1 MSFTKEIYTI
11 DNKILMART
20 ETVYPDIQKT
30 LKRFF
35 GFEHFKGDQ
44 ERVIYSVLEGRNSF
58 VIMPTGGGKSMC
70 YQLPALLMEGTAII
84 VSPLIALMKNQVDAI
99 RNHTTGKSI
108 AHVYNS
114 SLTKPEQLL
123 VKEDL
128 FNGKTKLL
136 YMAPESLIKFEN
148 LEMLSNIKISF
159 VAVDEA
165 HCISEWGHD
174 FRPEYRKIRQ
184 VIDSLKQ
191 KIPIMALTATATPKV
206 RQDIQKNLGML
217 DADIYLSSFNRSN
230 MYYEIRNKTKD
241 VDKEIVKFIKKHPGK
256 SGIIYCMS
264 RKQTEEL
271 AEFLV
276 VNRIRALPYH
286 AGLEATVRMKNQDMF
301 LMEEA
306 DVIVAT
312 IAFGMGIDK
321 PDVRYVIHYDM
332 PKSLEGYY
340 QETGRAGRD
349 DGEALCIAFYSYDDL
364 YRVTKLT
371 KSKSL
376 AEQEI
381 ARQLITETASYAES
395 RLCRRKHLLFYFGE
409 VYNEENCG
417 SCDNCIVEKLMEEGK
432 EYMCVLLEAINGL
445 KQQFKEKH
453 IINVLIGNVST
464 DVKKFKHNDLKFFG
478 EGQDKSEKFWQSLIR
493 QALFE
498 KLLVSSVENYGVL
511 KITPEGEKFMKKPY
525 SIQIVSE
532 KPENDDD
539 DDDVAD
545 TVVPQKGGAVD
556 KALFSMLKDL
566 LKKTAKHENLPPYV
580 VFQETSLEDMCI
592 QYPTTMEEM
601 TQISGVGLGKAQK
614 YGQPFINLIRK
625 YVEDNE
631 IERPQDIIVKSVIN
645 KSGLKVYIIQNI
657 DRKLNLEDI
666 AIAKNLTM
674 DELLCEIESIVIS
687 GTKINIDYYINECVD
702 IYHRE
707 EIMEYLHEKQ
717 EDDLENA
724 LMELGEEEYTM
735 EEIRLMRIKFLS
747 DKGN

>member
-1 MSFTKEIYTI
+1 MTK
-11 DNKILMART
+11 T

-35 GFEHFKGDQ
+35 GFEHFKGEQ
-44 ERVIYSVLEGRNSF
+44 EGVIHSVLEGKNSF

-70 YQLPALLMEGTAII
+70 YQLPALLMDGTAII

-99 RNHTTGKSI
+99 RNHTLGKSI

-114 SLTKPEQLL
+114 SLSKAEQLQ
-123 VKEDL
+123 VREDL

-148 LEMLSNIKISF
+148 LEMLSNLKISF

-191 KIPIMALTATATPKV
+191 KIPIIALTATATPKV
-206 RQDIQKNLGML
+206 RHDIQKNLGML

-230 MYYEIRNKTKD
+230 MYYEVREKTAD
-241 VDKEIVKFIKKHPGK
+241 VDKEIVKFIKKHSGK

-264 RKQTEEL
+264 RKLTEDL

-276 VNRIRALPYH
+276 INKIKALPYH
-286 AGLEATVRMKNQDMF
+286 AGLDSAIRVRNQDMF
-301 LMEEA
+301 LMEDV

-321 PDVRYVIHYDM
+321 PDVRYVLHYDM

-349 DGEALCIAFYSYDDL
+349 GGEAICIAFYSYDDL
-364 YRVTKLT
+364 HRITKLA

-395 RLCRRKHLLFYFGE
+395 GLCRRKHLLFYFGE
-409 VYNEENCG
+409 VYNKENCG
-417 SCDNCIVEKLMEEGK
+417 SCDNCIHEKPMEEGK
-432 EYMCVLLEAINGL
+432 EYMCVLLETIDGL
-445 KQQFKEKH
+445 KQQFKERH
-453 IINVLIGNVST
+453 IINVLTGNVST

-498 KLLVSSVENYGVL
+498 KLLVNSVENYGVL
-511 KITPEGEKFMKKPY
+511 KITLEGEKFMKKPY

-532 KPENDDD
+532 KSENDDD
-539 DDDVAD
+539 DDVEVSDV
-545 TVVPQKGGAVD
+545 VVSQKGGAVD
-556 KALFSMLKDL
+556 KALYSMLKDL
-566 LKKTAKHENLPPYV
+566 LKKIAKQENLPPYV

-592 QYPTTMEEM
+592 QYPTTMDEM
-601 TQISGVGLGKAQK
+601 TQISGVGMGKAQK
-614 YGQPFINLIRK
+614 YGQPFIELIRK

-631 IERPQDIIVKSVIN
+631 IERPQDIVVKSVIN

-657 DRKLNLEDI
+657 DRKISLEDI
-666 AIAKNLTM
+666 AIAKNLTI

-687 GTKINIDYYINECVD
+687 GTKINIDYYINESVD

-707 EIMEYLHEKQ
+707 EIMEYLQDKQ
-717 EDDLENA
+717 EDSLEDA
-724 LMELGEEEYTM
+724 LVELGEDEYTL

>member
-1 MSFTKEIYTI
+1 MIKA
-11 DNKILMART
+11 K
-20 ETVYPDIQKT
+20 TVRPDIQKT
-30 LKRFF
+30 LKQFF

-44 ERVIYSVLEGRNSF
+44 ECVIHSVLNGKNSF

-84 VSPLIALMKNQVDAI
+84 ISPLIALMKNQVDAI

-114 SLTKPEQLL
+114 SLTRAEQLQ
-123 VKEDL
+123 VRDDL
-128 FNGKTKLL
+128 FEGKTKLL
-136 YMAPESLIKFEN
+136 YMAPESLIKLEN
-148 LEMLSNIKISF
+148 LEMLSRIKISF

-184 VIDSLKQ
+184 VIDSLDQ
-191 KIPIMALTATATPKV
+191 KIPVMALTATATPKV

-217 DADIYLSSFNRSN
+217 DADVYTSSFNRPN
-230 MYYEIRNKTKD
+230 MYYEIREKTVN
-241 VDKEIVKFIKKHPGK
+241 VDKDIVKFIRKHPGK

-271 AEFLV
+271 AEFLMI
-276 VNRIRALPYH
+276 NKIKALPYH
-286 AGLEATVRMKNQDMF
+286 AGLDAAVRVKNQDMF
-301 LMEEA
+301 LMEET

-332 PKSLEGYY
+332 PKSLEAYY

-349 DGEALCIAFYSYDDL
+349 DGEAICIAFYSPDDL
-364 YRVTKLT
+364 YRITRLT
-371 KSKSL
+371 RSKSL

-381 ARQLITETASYAES
+381 ARQLVIETASYAES
-395 RLCRRKHLLFYFGE
+395 LLCRRKHLLFYFGE
-409 VYNEENCG
+409 VYNKENCG
-417 SCDNCIVEKLMEEGK
+417 SCDNCIHERPMEEGK
-432 EYMCVLLEAINGL
+432 EYMCILLETINGL

-453 IINVLIGNVST
+453 IINVLSGNLST
-464 DVKKFKHNDLKFFG
+464 DVKKFKHNELKFFG

-498 KLLVSSVENYGVL
+498 KLLMSSVENFGIL

-525 SIQIVSE
+525 SIQIISE
-532 KPENDDD
+532 KSGKDGEDDYAND
-539 DDDVAD
+539 
-545 TVVPQKGGAVD
+545 TIVPQKGGAVD

-566 LKKTAKHENLPPYV
+566 LKKTAKQENLPPYV

-614 YGQPFINLIRK
+614 YGQPFIDLIRK

-631 IERPQDIIVKSVIN
+631 IERPQDIVVKSIVN

-657 DRKLNLEDI
+657 DRKIDLEDI
-666 AIAKNLTM
+666 AKAKNLTL
-674 DELLCEIESIVIS
+674 DELLSEMESIVIS
-687 GTKINIDYYINECVD
+687 GTKINIDYYIENSID
-702 IYHRE
+702 MYHRE
-707 EIMEYLHEKQ
+707 EIMEYLQEKQ
-717 EDDLENA
+717 EDSLEDA

-735 EEIRLMRIKFLS
+735 DEIRLMRIKFLS